1 MIVSYLFFHVVSIRL
16 LPFCVFF
23 PEVRILPVQQLA
35 RVLLLALV
43 SDWSS
48 VLRSERRWALVFHV
62 GIVIFCRVSLFF
74 YWKALLIP
82 CSQFFQKLE
91 EKIHAKELEQTNLQE
106 KSKVG
111 VAFMLFA
118 NKKFGIFVCF
128 STEINLYTIRRAKR
142 LRSNFWGRAWHLKRH
157 QCQAFTRSS
166 HLKSSW
172 KRYWVDWLDVLRLLY
187 IF

>member
-1 MIVSYLFFHVVSIRL
+1 MIVIILCCFA
-16 LPFCVFF
+16 
-23 PEVRILPVQQLA
+23 EVRILPVQQPA
-35 RVLLLALV
+35 RVLLLASV

-48 VLRSERRWALVFHV
+48 VLRSERRWALVLHA
-62 GIVIFCRVSLFF
+62 GIVIFCGVSLFF
-74 YWKALLIP
+74 YWKALVVP

-157 QCQAFTRSS
+157 LCQAFTRSS
-166 HLKSSW
+166 HPKLSW
-172 KRYWVDWLDVLRLLY
+172 KRYCNLLDVRRLLC
-187 IF
+187 IFQ